1 MTTRWLGVALAVA
14 MAMAM
19 AMAAVDA
26 EADEKEQSAVAAAT
40 SWLALVDEGR
50 YGESWEQAAGLF
62 RTAVPK
68 DQWQRQLAAVRRPFG
83 SLESRTVS
91 SAEHVTSLPGAPD
104 GDYVVI
110 TFRSSF
116 EHKDEAVETV
126 TPMLEDDG
134 VWRVSGYFIR

>member
-1 MTTRWLGVALAVA
+1 MMTNPRILVAVL
-14 MAMAM
+14 
-19 AMAAVDA
+19 AMAAALALAAVADA
-26 EADEKEQSAVAAAT
+26 GEKEDAAVAAAT

-50 YGESWEQAAGLF
+50 YGESWEEAAGLF
-62 RTAVPK
+62 RAAVPK
-68 DQWQRQLAAVRRPFG
+68 DQWQRQLAAVRRPLG
-83 SLESRTVS
+83 SLEGRTVS
-91 SAEHVTSLPGAPD
+91 TAEHVTSLPGAPD

-116 EHKDEAVETV
+116 EHKAEAVETV